1 MKNDYI
7 SANAQLSVRLRH
19 RLHAYAAAMP
29 NECFASARTPHELRS
44 LCVLARAPGLDAD
57 ALQTAVAR
65 FGSLD
70 ALLAADA
77 ANLRATGIRPAAAR
91 ALTAPDALQIDRDLR
106 AVEQFALELL
116 PAHESIYPAKLRE
129 IADAPAVLFVRGAQ
143 AALAMPQLA
152 IVGSRNPTANGRE
165 TARDFAHRLAQLG
178 LGITSGLAVGIDAAA
193 HEGALLAGGTTIAV
207 CATGLDLTYPPH
219 HTALAERIA
228 AAGALISEFPPGTP
242 PLPHHFP
249 QRNRL
254 ISGLARG
261 VLVVE
266 AARRSGSLATAR
278 CAGEQGRDVFAIPG
292 SIHSPLSHGCHALIR
307 QGAKLVENVDDILT
321 EIEINHDFH
330 TLTPMLTQPTNPPD
344 DGSVLDN
351 PGEIL
356 LDALGFEPTSV
367 DTLIASTGLSSTS
380 VASLLLALELEG
392 RVASDGLG
400 RYYRVM
406 RLSPGGPTA

>member
-1 MKNDYI
+1 
-7 SANAQLSVRLRH
+7 
-19 RLHAYAAAMP
+19 MP
-29 NECFASARTPHELRS
+29 NDLATTTRTSQELRS

-57 ALQTAVAR
+57 TLQTVVAR
-65 FGSLD
+65 FGSIDTVLG
-70 ALLAADA
+70 ADIA
-77 ANLRATGIRPAAAR
+77 SLRAAGLRPATAR
-91 ALTAPDALQIDRDLR
+91 AITAPDALQIERDLR
-106 AVEQFALELL
+106 AVERYALELL
-116 PAHESIYPAKLRE
+116 PAHAANYPATLRE
-129 IADAPAVLFVRGAQ
+129 ITAAPAVLFVRGATN
-143 AALAMPQLA
+143 ALAKPQLA

-193 HEGALLAGGTTIAV
+193 HEGALLAAGTTIAV
-207 CATGLDLTYPPH
+207 CATGLDLTYPPQH
-219 HTALAERIA
+219 AALAERIA
-228 AAGALISEFPPGTP
+228 ATGALISEFPPGTP

-321 EIEINHDFH
+321 EIEINQESHI
-330 TLTPMLTQPTNPPD
+330 LAVALTQPSNPSG
-344 DGSVLDN
+344 DGPALDN

>member
-1 MKNDYI
+1 
-7 SANAQLSVRLRH
+7 
-19 RLHAYAAAMP
+19 MP
-29 NECFASARTPHELRS
+29 NDLVATPRTAHELRM

-57 ALQTAVAR
+57 TLQTAVAH
-65 FGSLD
+65 FGSID
-70 ALLAADA
+70 ALIAADA
-77 ANLRATGIRPAAAR
+77 ASLRAAGLRPAAAR
-91 ALTAPDALQIDRDLR
+91 AIAAPDAAQIDRDLR
-106 AVEQFALELL
+106 AIERFALELRA
-116 PAHESIYPAKLRE
+116 AHESSYPAKLRE
-129 IADAPAVLFVRGAQ
+129 ISSAPAVLFVRGAP
-143 AALAMPQLA
+143 AALETPQIA
-152 IVGSRNPTANGRE
+152 VVGSRNPTANGRE
-165 TARDFAHRLAQLG
+165 TARNFAHSLAQLG

-193 HEGALLAGGTTIAV
+193 HEGALLAAGTTVAV

-219 HTALAERIA
+219 HAALVERIVA
-228 AAGALISEFPPGTP
+228 TGALVSEFPPGTP

-254 ISGLARG
+254 ISGLALG

-307 QGAKLVENVDDILT
+307 QGAKLVEKVDDILT
-321 EIEINHDFH
+321 EIEINHEFQRLG
-330 TLTPMLTQPTNPPD
+330 TTSTQPARPLSD
-344 DGSVLDN
+344 SLALDN

-400 RYYRVM
+400 RYFRVM
-406 RLSPGGPTA
+406 RLSPGGPAA

>member
-1 MKNDYI
+1 
-7 SANAQLSVRLRH
+7 
-19 RLHAYAAAMP
+19 MP
-29 NECFASARTPHELRS
+29 NDLATTTRTSQELRS

-57 ALQTAVAR
+57 TLQTVVAR
-65 FGSLD
+65 FGSIDTVLG
-70 ALLAADA
+70 ADIA
-77 ANLRATGIRPAAAR
+77 SLRAAGLRPATAR
-91 ALTAPDALQIDRDLR
+91 AITAPDALQIERDLR
-106 AVEQFALELL
+106 AVERYALELL
-116 PAHESIYPAKLRE
+116 PAHAANYPATLRE
-129 IADAPAVLFVRGAQ
+129 ITAAPAVLFVRGATN
-143 AALAMPQLA
+143 ALAKPQLA

-193 HEGALLAGGTTIAV
+193 HEGALLAAGTTIAV
-207 CATGLDLTYPPH
+207 CATGLDLTYPPQH
-219 HTALAERIA
+219 AALAERIA
-228 AAGALISEFPPGTP
+228 ATGALISEFPPGTP

-321 EIEINHDFH
+321 EIEINQEIHIVANA
-330 TLTPMLTQPTNPPD
+330 LTQPSNPSG
-344 DGSVLDN
+344 DGPALDN

-400 RYYRVM
+400 RFFRVI
-406 RLSPGGPTA
+406 RLSPGGPAA